1 MVNSSLDNNNNLA
14 SVCIYGVI
22 KYERKKE
29 I

>member
-1 MVNSSLDNNNNLA
+1 MVDSSVDYNNNLA
-14 SVCIYGVI
+14 SVCLYGVI